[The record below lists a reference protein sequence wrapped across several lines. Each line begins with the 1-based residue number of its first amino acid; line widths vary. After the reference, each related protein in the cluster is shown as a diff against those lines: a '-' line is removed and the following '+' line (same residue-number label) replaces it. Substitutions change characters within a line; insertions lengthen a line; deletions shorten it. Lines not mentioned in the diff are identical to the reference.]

1 MDRLR
6 IRRFEEKDLQALY
19 ELLSDEE
26 VMRYIEP
33 PYSFP
38 QTEAFLQSAG
48 LALSPLIYAVET
60 ANHDFVGYVIY
71 HDYDEESKEIGWVL
85 RRAFWGRGYAGKLT
99 KQLIEKAYAEG
110 KSAVLECSPA
120 QAATKHIAEKF
131 GFSYRKQRDGCEVYQ
146 LDRNAWFHVA
156 CIDPQTFVISE
167 YRHPEEP
174 HCYLLCGE
182 TEAVLIDT
190 GLGISDLRA
199 IVDSLTGLPL
209 TVLTTHVHWDHI
221 GAHRL
226 FARFAVHEAEKDWIA
241 DRFPLS
247 TERVKAQLCSE
258 SCLFP
263 ASIENIRFFADD
275 ASDFLLRVAESGEKL
290 DAIIMDPPRS
300 GSTERFLQSAC
311 KVKPKRIVPID
322 NFPLTE
328 HVETVVLMSRVAP
341 YTHSKGANK

>member
-1 MDRLR
+1 MDTLN
-6 IRRFEEKDLQALY
+6 IRRFKEDDLQALY

-38 QTEAFLQSAG
+38 QTEAFLHSAG
-48 LALSPLIYAVET
+48 LSRSPLIYAVET
-60 ANHDFVGYVIY
+60 ANRDFVGYVIY

-85 RRAFWGRGYAGKLT
+85 RRAFWGRGYAGALT

-120 QAATKHIAEKF
+120 QAVTKHIADKF
-131 GFSYRKQRDGCEVYQ
+131 GFSYLGQRDGCEVYQ
-146 LDRNAWFHVA
+146 LDRDSWFHVA

-199 IVDSLTGLPL
+199 IVDSLTRLPL

-226 FARFAVHEAEKDWIA
+226 FARFAVHEA
-241 DRFPLS
+241 S
-247 TERVKAQLCSE
+247 G
-258 SCLFP
+258 
-263 ASIENIRFFADD
+263 
-275 ASDFLLRVAESGEKL
+275 LL
-290 DAIIMDPPRS
+290 
-300 GSTERFLQSAC
+300 
-311 KVKPKRIVPID
+311 
-322 NFPLTE
+322 
-328 HVETVVLMSRVAP
+328 
-341 YTHSKGANK
+341 

>member
-1 MDRLR
+1 MDTLK
-6 IRRFEEKDLQALY
+6 IRPFEEDDLQALY

-33 PYSFP
+33 PYSFS
-38 QTEAFLQSAG
+38 QTETFLQSAG

-60 ANHDFVGYVIY
+60 ANRDFVGYVIY
-71 HDYDEESKEIGWVL
+71 HDYDEQSKEIGWVL

-120 QAATKHIAEKF
+120 QAVTKHIAEKF

-241 DRFPLS
+241 DCFPLS

-258 SCLFP
+258 SCSFP

-275 ASDFLLRVAESGEKL
+275 ASDFLLRDAENGEKL
-290 DAIIMDPPRS
+290 DAVIMDPPQS
-300 GSTERFLQSAC
+300 GSTERFLESAC

>member
-1 MDRLR
+1 MDTLN
-6 IRRFEEKDLQALY
+6 IRHFKKDDLQALY

-38 QTEAFLQSAG
+38 QTEAFLHSAG

-60 ANHDFVGYVIY
+60 ANRDFVGYVIY
-71 HDYDEESKEIGWVL
+71 HDYDEQSKEIGWVL

-120 QAATKHIAEKF
+120 QAVTKHIAEKF

-247 TERVKAQLCSE
+247 TDRVKAQLCSE
-258 SCLFP
+258 SCSFP

-275 ASDFLLRVAESGEKL
+275 ASDFLLRDAENGEKL
-290 DAIIMDPPRS
+290 DAVIMDPPQS
-300 GSTERFLQSAC
+300 GSTERFLESAC